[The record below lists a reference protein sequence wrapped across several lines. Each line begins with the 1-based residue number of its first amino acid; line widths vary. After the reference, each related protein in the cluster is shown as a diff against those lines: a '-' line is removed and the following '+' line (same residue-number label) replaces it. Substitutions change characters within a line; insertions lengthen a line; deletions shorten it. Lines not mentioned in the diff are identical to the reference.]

1 MLTRNRPTV
10 AKSEKTEV
18 NGKKSVTEQL
28 KTMSCVSGMNGM
40 K

>member
-18 NGKKSVTEQL
+18 NGKKSVTA
-28 KTMSCVSGMNGM
+28 NG
-40 K
+40 KKVELNEKNS